1 MALSTSSVPT
11 IIRNEMMTMSEK
23 VRTGIYISE
32 DLLRE
37 CDEYLSKNGGS
48 RSELIES
55 ALRLYLATRKIKDK
69 SEVLVP
75 ELAECIS
82 AASDEGITKISKG
95 LFRYAVEVEMLIVL
109 LSETFGASKNHLKD
123 VRREAVNN
131 VRRTRGK
138 INLDDLIMRC
148 EREGIVDTDDSPI
161 QGVE

>member
-1 MALSTSSVPT
+1 
-11 IIRNEMMTMSEK
+11 MSEK

-37 CDEYLSKNGGS
+37 CDEYLSKNGDS

-55 ALRLYLATRKIKDK
+55 ALRLYLATRRIKDK

-109 LSETFGASKNHLKD
+109 LAETFEVSKNHLKD

-138 INLDDLIMRC
+138 VNLDDLIMRN
-148 EREGIVDTDDSPI
+148 EREGIVDSDDSPI
-161 QGVE
+161 

>member
-1 MALSTSSVPT
+1 MMA
-11 IIRNEMMTMSEK
+11 ISEK
-23 VRTGIYISE
+23 VRTGVYISS
-32 DLLRE
+32 DLLDE
-37 CDEYLSKNGGS
+37 CDEYLSKNRGS

-95 LFRYAVEVEMLIVL
+95 LFRYAVEVEMLIAL
-109 LSETFGASKNHLKD
+109 LAETFEVSKNHLKD

-138 INLDDLIMRC
+138 VNLDDLIMRN
-148 EREGIVDTDDSPI
+148 EREGIVDNDDSPI
-161 QGVE
+161 QGLD

>member
-1 MALSTSSVPT
+1 MT
-11 IIRNEMMTMSEK
+11 ISEK

-48 RSELIES
+48 RAELIES
-55 ALRLYLATRKIKDK
+55 ALRLYPATRKIKDK

-95 LFRYAVEVEMLIVL
+95 LFRYAVEVEMLIAL
-109 LSETFGASKNHLKD
+109 LPETFEVSKNHLKD
-123 VRREAVNN
+123 IRREAVNN

-138 INLDDLIMRC
+138 INLDDLIMRN
-148 EREGIVDTDDSPI
+148 EHEGIVDNDDSPI
-161 QGVE
+161 QELEYRNGT

>member
-1 MALSTSSVPT
+1 MT
-11 IIRNEMMTMSEK
+11 ISEK

-32 DLLRE
+32 DLLCE

-55 ALRLYLATRKIKDK
+55 ALRLYLATRAIKDK
-69 SEVLVP
+69 TDVLVP

-82 AASDEGITKISKG
+82 AASDGGIIKISKG

-109 LSETFGASKNHLKD
+109 LSETFEVSKNHLKD
-123 VRREAVNN
+123 IRREAVNN

-148 EREGIVDTDDSPI
+148 EREGIVDRKNNIDK
-161 QGVE
+161 EL

>member
-1 MALSTSSVPT
+1 
-11 IIRNEMMTMSEK
+11 MMISEK

-37 CDEYLSKNGGS
+37 CDEYLSKNSGS

-75 ELAECIS
+75 ELAECI
-82 AASDEGITKISKG
+82 AVASDEGITKISKG
-95 LFRYAVEVEMLIVL
+95 LFRYAVEVEMLIAL
-109 LSETFGASKNHLKD
+109 LAETFEVSKNHLKD
-123 VRREAVNN
+123 IRREAVNN

-138 INLDDLIMRC
+138 VNLDDLIMRN
-148 EREGIVDTDDSPI
+148 EREGIVDSDEI
-161 QGVE
+161 VV

>member
-1 MALSTSSVPT
+1 MALSTSNAPT
-11 IIRNEMMTMSEK
+11 IIRKEAMTMSEK
-23 VRTGIYISE
+23 VRTGIYISD

-95 LFRYAVEVEMLIVL
+95 IFRYAVEVEMLIAL
-109 LSETFGASKNHLKD
+109 LAETFEVSKNHLKD
-123 VRREAVNN
+123 IRREAVNN

-138 INLDDLIMRC
+138 INLDDLIMRN
-148 EREGIVDTDDSPI
+148 EREGIVDSDEI
-161 QGVE
+161 VV

>member
-1 MALSTSSVPT
+1 
-11 IIRNEMMTMSEK
+11 MSEK
-23 VRTGIYISE
+23 LRTGIYISE

-37 CDEYLSKNGGS
+37 CDEYLSKNSGS

-95 LFRYAVEVEMLIVL
+95 LFRYAVEVEMLVAL
-109 LSETFGASKNHLKD
+109 LAETFEVSKNHLKD

-138 INLDDLIMRC
+138 INLDDLIMRN
-148 EREGIVDTDDSPI
+148 EREGIVDNDDSPI
-161 QGVE
+161 QGNK

>member
-1 MALSTSSVPT
+1 MT
-11 IIRNEMMTMSEK
+11 ISEK

-55 ALRLYLATRKIKDK
+55 AMKLYLATRKIKDK

-82 AASDEGITKISKG
+82 AANDEGITKISKG
-95 LFRYAVEVEMLIVL
+95 LFRYAVEVEMLIAL
-109 LSETFGASKNHLKD
+109 LAKTFEVTEKELK
-123 VRREAVNN
+123 VIRREAVNN

-138 INLDDLIMRC
+138 IKLDDLIMRN
-148 EREGIVDTDDSPI
+148 EREGIVDNDGSPI
-161 QGVE
+161 QGLDYRDGT

>member
-1 MALSTSSVPT
+1 
-11 IIRNEMMTMSEK
+11 MSEK
-23 VRTGIYISE
+23 LRTGIYISE

-95 LFRYAVEVEMLIVL
+95 LFRYAVEVEMLIAL
-109 LSETFGASKNHLKD
+109 LAETFEVSKKSPQRCPPRGCQQRPQNERKD
-123 VRREAVNN
+123 
-131 VRRTRGK
+131 K
-138 INLDDLIMRC
+138 
-148 EREGIVDTDDSPI
+148 S
-161 QGVE
+161 

>member
-1 MALSTSSVPT
+1 MVLLTSSEPT

-37 CDEYLSKNGGS
+37 CDEYLSKNSGS
-48 RSELIES
+48 RPELIES
-55 ALRLYLATRKIKDK
+55 AMRLYLATRKIKDK

-82 AASDEGITKISKG
+82 AASDDGITKISKG
-95 LFRYAVEVEMLIVL
+95 LFRYAVEVEMLIAL
-109 LSETFGASKNHLKD
+109 LAETFEVSKNQLKD

-138 INLDDLIMRC
+138 INLDDLIMRN
-148 EREGIVDTDDSPI
+148 EREGIVDNDDSPI
-161 QGVE
+161 

>member
-1 MALSTSSVPT
+1 MT
-11 IIRNEMMTMSEK
+11 ISEK

-37 CDEYLSKNGGS
+37 CDEYLSKNSGS

-95 LFRYAVEVEMLIVL
+95 LFRYAVEVEMLIAL
-109 LSETFGASKNHLKD
+109 LAETFEVTKNHLKD

-138 INLDDLIMRC
+138 INLDDLIMRN
-148 EREGIVDTDDSPI
+148 EREGIVDSDEI
-161 QGVE
+161 VV

>member
-1 MALSTSSVPT
+1 MT
-11 IIRNEMMTMSEK
+11 ISEK

-37 CDEYLSKNGGS
+37 CDEYLSKSGGS

-55 ALRLYLATRKIKDK
+55 AMRLYLATRKIKDK

-95 LFRYAVEVEMLIVL
+95 LFRYAVEVEMLIAL
-109 LSETFGASKNHLKD
+109 LSVTFDISKNELKAI
-123 VRREAVNN
+123 RREAVNN

-138 INLDDLIMRC
+138 INLDDLIMRN
-148 EREGIVDTDDSPI
+148 EREGIIDDDDSPI
-161 QGVE
+161 QGVN

>member
-1 MALSTSSVPT
+1 MVLLTSSEPT

-82 AASDEGITKISKG
+82 AANDEGITKISKG
-95 LFRYAVEVEMLIVL
+95 LFRYAVEVEILIAL
-109 LSETFGASKNHLKD
+109 LAETFEVSKNHLKD

-138 INLDDLIMRC
+138 VNLDDLIMRN
-148 EREGIVDTDDSPI
+148 EREGIVDNDEI
-161 QGVE
+161 VM

>member
-1 MALSTSSVPT
+1 
-11 IIRNEMMTMSEK
+11 MSEK

-37 CDEYLSKNGGS
+37 CDEYLSKNSGS

-82 AASDEGITKISKG
+82 AASDKGITKISKG
-95 LFRYAVEVEMLIVL
+95 LFRYAVEVEMLIAL
-109 LSETFGASKNHLKD
+109 LAETFEVTEKELK
-123 VRREAVNN
+123 VIRREAVNN

-138 INLDDLIMRC
+138 INLDDLIMRN
-148 EREGIVDTDDSPI
+148 EREGIVDNDDSPI
-161 QGVE
+161 QGLDYRSGI